1 MQMTDINFL
10 AIVAGELVRGMD
22 KMDKAVTA
30 YDALLIKAHDTLVS
44 NGVTGVAALRDK
56 GETRDAWLDGIGAAY
71 LTKAEFKV
79 WKADGPTR
87 SKDLEVEGNTQ
98 GLTPKGKINNR
109 VSKRSTDIVAALE
122 KVFAAQGADGAEKAA
137 NAKKGANAN
146 APRDLKVRVAEE
158 LSKLIK
164 AIDKD
169 AAAETPTV
177 KKHGEAKKALE
188 TTADL
193 IAKLWK

>member
-1 MQMTDINFL
+1 MTDLNFL
-10 AIVAGELVRGMD
+10 AVIAAELNAGLNKLDTALGAYEKRL
-22 KMDKAVTA
+22 VTA
-30 YDALLIKAHDTLVS
+30 LDTLTA
-44 NGVTGVAALRDK
+44 NGLTVQSLRDK
-56 GETRDAWLDGIGAAY
+56 GEARTAWLDGVAAAY
-71 LTKAEFKV
+71 LSKREFAT
-79 WKADGPTR
+79 WKKDGALR
-87 SKDLEVEGNTQ
+87 SKDLEGEGNTQ
-98 GLTPKGKINNR
+98 GLTEKGKLNNR

-122 KVFAAQGADGAEKAA
+122 KIAATEGADGAEKVA

-146 APRDLKVRVAEE
+146 APRDLKVRVQEE

-169 AAAETPTV
+169 ATLEKPTV

-188 TTADL
+188 VAADT